1 MELEVLPTDIKQYG
15 SVSAWFKIVESPEEY
30 EMLLILNARLNSH
43 DAFELSSVL
52 PKFQKLKTLCLQ
64 DNCFGSKGVA
74 HILRGIEPLRSL
86 TWMNLSNTG
95 IGKRGACA
103 IAKFLTTNAT
113 LTMLDL
119 SGNPIMTK
127 GACALGSA
135 LETNS
140 ALEILTLYAC
150 CIGDVGAAALAAG
163 LKNNHKVRILICGDN
178 PMGATGV
185 SALAEAWAQ
194 SDVMET
200 LDVTYTMGAQ
210 DAAIEVI
217 KVLRTAKPQKC
228 ICLGDHRTIY
238 QPHVV
243 GGMVAALRDS
253 AHGVFVIC
261 SRYSQ
266 EFLDTTQDRDIRY
279 RALTVLVSRGF
290 VKRLVER
297 DGDGA
302 VICNVLKWLLG

>member
-113 LTMLDL
+113 LTMLD
-119 SGNPIMTK
+119 P
-127 GACALGSA
+127 
-135 LETNS
+135 
-140 ALEILTLYAC
+140 
-150 CIGDVGAAALAAG
+150 
-163 LKNNHKVRILICGDN
+163 
-178 PMGATGV
+178 TGV